1 MGLHILN
8 KPIEKR
14 ITFSQNYNKYIFC
27 LLPLKILHKL
37 FWKKTCLPST
47 VWGFQNM
54 LKGVRQEKKDSL
66 QKELCQSC
74 WATLVG
80 IREMLSMDVL
90 RQRQTSQHG
99 PGGDE
104 TGIH

>member
-1 MGLHILN
+1 
-8 KPIEKR
+8 
-14 ITFSQNYNKYIFC
+14 
-27 LLPLKILHKL
+27 
-37 FWKKTCLPST
+37 
-47 VWGFQNM
+47 M

-90 RQRQTSQHG
+90 RQRQASQHG

-104 TGIH
+104 TGIR